1 VAIESRYI
9 KVSTIIKDMLLFVF
23 GLSGIVY
30 QQTHNVTWE
39 LLIVYTLMVSGAG
52 LSHLPELLA
61 KVRGITTESPS
72 QSVPSQRQDTDSHSS
87 QDVSSH
93 G

>member
-1 VAIESRYI
+1 MAIESRYV
-9 KVSTIIKDMLLFVF
+9 KVSTVIKDMLLFIL
-23 GLSGIVY
+23 GLAGIAY
-30 QQTHNVTWE
+30 QQTHGVTWE

-52 LSHLPELLA
+52 LTHLPELLA

-72 QSVPSQRQDTDSHSS
+72 HSVPSQRQDTDSHSS
-87 QDVSSH
+87 QDVSSN